1 MSETINAKNILVFT
15 GDRNS
20 DDKPADYTGAFLP
33 EALAFMKFHNIP
45 AANHLRV
52 DLSKT
57 ESTRRQRVYDFIKKR
72 VKESGP
78 IDGIAFFCHG
88 LTRKIQLGIRIPDLE
103 NFAYLIKD
111 AVAKDN
117 KKIVI
122 ALYCCSTGDGPGVGG
137 DNGFAD
143 KLRDSLCQVGLEQ
156 CSILAHSVSGHTT
169 KNSMK
174 RKFDGMGSPVG
185 GVGGLTIVTPG
196 SLLWKKWRTAVT
208 TTPFRYKVPF
218 MTIAEIHKELDDK

>member
-1 MSETINAKNILVFT
+1 MVEQQKIKNILVFT

-33 EALAFMKFHNIP
+33 EALAFMKYHNIP
-45 AANHLRV
+45 SANHLRV

-72 VKESGP
+72 NKEIGP

-88 LTRKIQLGIRIPDLE
+88 LTRKIQLGIRISDLE
-103 NFAYLIKD
+103 NFAYLLKSI
-111 AVAKDN
+111 VSPEN
-117 KKIVI
+117 KQFTI

-137 DNGFAD
+137 DGGFAD
-143 KLRDSLCQVGLEQ
+143 KLRDSLCQVGLTE

-169 KNSMK
+169 KNTMK

-185 GVGGLTIVTPG
+185 GVGGLSIVNPGTI
-196 SLLWKKWRTAVT
+196 LWKKWKTAIT
-208 TTPFRYKVPF
+208 TTPFRYKIPF